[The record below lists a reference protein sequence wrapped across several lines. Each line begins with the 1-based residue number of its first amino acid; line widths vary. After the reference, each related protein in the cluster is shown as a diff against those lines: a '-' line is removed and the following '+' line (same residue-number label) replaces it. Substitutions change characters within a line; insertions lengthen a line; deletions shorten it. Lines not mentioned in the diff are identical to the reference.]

1 MDKLRGG
8 GLDDAAAD
16 LLGALQAATTT
27 SSDAIE
33 STYLVLMKLR
43 ADHRVADA
51 QIGDDVA
58 LALEEN
64 ETLWRGN
71 RRS

>member
-27 SSDAIE
+27 SSEAIE
-33 STYLVLMKLR
+33 GTYLVLMKLR
-43 ADHRVADA
+43 ADRRVADA
-51 QIGDDVA
+51 QISDDVA

-64 ETLWRGN
+64 EALWRGN